1 MLALTIRHVSE
12 TFPHGKSTPLNSAL
26 KATKNMAV
34 RYDLQTLKGFLAVAD
49 EGSIARAA
57 QRESTVPSALSK
69 RLAELEHACG
79 TALVTRHRRGVSLT
93 PAGVELV
100 AHARRIMDEIALMDS
115 ALGDYVSGARGQ
127 VRLLAN
133 TSAIVQF
140 LPGDI
145 ADFLKLHPTIK
156 IDLEERTSDQVQKL
170 VQDGLADIGIMV
182 AHRPVDA
189 LVCKPYRMDRLYV
202 MMSAE
207 HPLARH
213 EALRFAETLDYDHV
227 GLPRG
232 SSLCESLLAAA
243 YDAGKPLKLRMQ
255 ATSFDGIRRMVA
267 AGLGIG
273 ILPGG
278 SVLPFCAVEGLVAR
292 PLREPWAERQLQ
304 VVTRERHTLTRVA
317 ALLANHLTLIGSK
330 DPDIAGPTA

>member
-1 MLALTIRHVSE
+1 L
-12 TFPHGKSTPLNSAL
+12 
-26 KATKNMAV
+26 
-34 RYDLQTLKGFLAVAD
+34 RYDLQTLKGFLAIAD

-57 QRESTVPSALSK
+57 DREHTVPSALSK

-79 TALVTRHRRGVSLT
+79 TALVTRHRRGVFLT

-100 AHARRIMDEIALMDS
+100 AHARRIMNEITQMDS
-115 ALGDYVSGARGQ
+115 ALSDYVSGARGQ

-140 LPGDI
+140 LPGDV
-145 ADFLKLHPTIK
+145 ADFLIQHPTIK

-182 AHRPVDA
+182 PNRPLDA
-189 LVCKPYRMDRLYV
+189 LVCRPYRSDRLYV
-202 MMSAE
+202 MMPKD
-207 HPLARH
+207 HPLASRS
-213 EALRFAETLDYDHV
+213 ELSLADTLDYDHV

-243 YDAGKPLKLRMQ
+243 FDAGKPLKLRMQ
-255 ATSFDGIRRMVA
+255 TTSFDGLRRMVSSR
-267 AGLGIG
+267 LGIG
-273 ILPGG
+273 ILPAGC
-278 SVLPFCAVEGLVAR
+278 VLPFCEIEGLAAC
-292 PLREPWAERQLQ
+292 PLSEPWAERHFL

-317 ALLANHLTLIGSK
+317 GLLADHLTQIGARLK
-330 DPDIAGPTA
+330 TA